1 MTVTKKKYTR
11 RCAWRCRCCP
21 RGALTGETDQL
32 PQASRGRGGFGG
44 RRWRCG
50 RGAPPLPPPLRR
62 HAMGLD
68 RPGLGV
74 ANSPAPLSRGEPHAL
89 AASTLVRCVR
99 REGGAARRAR
109 EGAHTRAASSH
120 PTPPPPA
127 GRQMCGAPFPSR
139 RRTRPR
145 LPVRGLCRGARGRP
159 CRARGREAARRPA
172 SPASPRLAR
181 RRCPKERR
189 AADSA
194 RARLT
199 PSRPLSPAPCGLDP
213 SRAGYTPGAATR

>member
-1 MTVTKKKYTR
+1 MLP
-11 RCAWRCRCCP
+11 AWRSHWRDRSAAAGVARARRVWRAPLALRARRSTAPASPPPARDGP
-21 RGALTGETDQL
+21 RQAWPGRGQL
-32 PQASRGRGGFGG
+32 PRA
-44 RRWRCG
+44 
-50 RGAPPLPPPLRR
+50 
-62 HAMGLD
+62 
-68 RPGLGV
+68 
-74 ANSPAPLSRGEPHAL
+74 AL
-89 AASTLVRCVR
+89 
-99 REGGAARRAR
+99 ARRAPR
-109 EGAHTRAASSH
+109 ARRVDARQVRAARGGRCAAGEGGCPHARGFEPPH
-120 PTPPPPA
+120 PTPA
-127 GRQMCGAPFPSR
+127 GRQADVRRSFPLAAEDASVA
-139 RRTRPR
+139 TCPR
-145 LPVRGLCRGARGRP
+145 LCRGARGRP

>member
-1 MTVTKKKYTR
+1 MLP
-11 RCAWRCRCCP
+11 AWRSHWRDRSAAAGVARARRVWRAPLALRARRSTAPASPPPARDGP
-21 RGALTGETDQL
+21 RQAWPGRGQL
-32 PQASRGRGGFGG
+32 PRA
-44 RRWRCG
+44 
-50 RGAPPLPPPLRR
+50 
-62 HAMGLD
+62 
-68 RPGLGV
+68 
-74 ANSPAPLSRGEPHAL
+74 AL
-89 AASTLVRCVR
+89 
-99 REGGAARRAR
+99 ARRAPR
-109 EGAHTRAASSH
+109 ARRVDARQVRAARGGRCAAGEGGCPHARGFEPPH
-120 PTPPPPA
+120 PTPA

>member
-11 RCAWRCRCCP
+11 R
-21 RGALTGETDQL
+21 
-32 PQASRGRGGFGG
+32 GRGG
-44 RRWRCG
+44 
-50 RGAPPLPPPLRR
+50 A
-62 HAMGLD
+62 
-68 RPGLGV
+68 
-74 ANSPAPLSRGEPHAL
+74 
-89 AASTLVRCVR
+89 
-99 REGGAARRAR
+99 GAARVALSLARQISCRRRRAGAAGLAGAAGGLRAR
-109 EGAHTRAASSH
+109 RSTAPASPPPARDGPRRARPGRGQLPRAALARRAPRARRVDARQVRAARGGRCAAGEGGCPHARGFEPPH
-120 PTPPPPA
+120 PTPPA